1 MHVSS
6 TALGPAYSTGSDCW
20 LTGRMC
26 EQMENMSCGD
36 KDIHG
41 RCRDEQLQPRT
52 VGGIYSGA
60 ESTAEQS
67 ASQHRRGIPNQPH
80 KHACSVSKFCVTAES
95 FHPCMRGGAADLQT
109 WLL

>member
-52 VGGIYSGA
+52 VVGYTVGQSRQLNRVRRSTGG
-60 ESTAEQS
+60 ESQTSHTSTPVLFQSS
-67 ASQHRRGIPNQPH
+67 ASQQNHSIP
-80 KHACSVSKFCVTAES
+80 V
-95 FHPCMRGGAADLQT
+95 
-109 WLL
+109 